1 MKLSRMKRIEQLIYN
16 TVVVHVN
23 LTAHKPQ
30 CDTCNLNVVELYLGV
45 VLKKVGRKTDG
56 IKFVF

>member
-1 MKLSRMKRIEQLIYN
+1 MRMKRIEQLIYN

-30 CDTCNLNVVELYLGV
+30 CDTCNLNVVEPYLGV
-45 VLKKVGRKTDG
+45 VLKVSRKTDG